1 MGDKINEIAF
11 GEIDAVIVTI
21 DANFNKLSEANQALI
36 INGISDD
43 KTKAG
48 GLMGKLFGVN
58 REIASMNIAA
68 LICFMLILICI
79 VDVLSMI
86 FTDNGL
92 HMELISA
99 IIPVISLSV
108 GFIFG
113 KGENRS

>member
-11 GEIDAVIVTI
+11 GEMAVASVAI